1 MLEAVILNENEA
13 IIFSDRR
20 QLRLCVDNGNVRELV
35 LYMMMPNDVN
45 PDIKNPAAYAKAA
58 VGMSE
63 DTVEIDLN
71 LEESA

>member
-1 MLEAVILNENEA
+1 MLEAVIINENEA
-13 IIFSDRR
+13 IIFSGRR
-20 QLRLCVDNGNVRELV
+20 QFRLSVDTGNVRELV
-35 LYMMMPNDVN
+35 LYMMMPPDVN
-45 PDIKNPAAYAKAA
+45 PDIKSPAAYTKAV